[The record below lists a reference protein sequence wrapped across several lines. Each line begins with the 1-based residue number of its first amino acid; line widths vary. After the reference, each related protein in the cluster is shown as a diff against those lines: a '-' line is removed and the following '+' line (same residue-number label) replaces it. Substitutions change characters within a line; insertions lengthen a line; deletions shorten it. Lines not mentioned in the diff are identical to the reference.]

1 MTLEA
6 CIERCKV
13 CRAHGRY
20 RGHLHPATG
29 LAALVYADDVTK
41 KDPWLSEAG
50 CSWHDPET
58 SHGASALLIAH
69 LGTIDL
75 PPIALGPLVCIALLI
90 DHRPCAALVVV
101 GRFSSETLLDT
112 NRANV
117 NI

>member
-58 SHGASALLIAH
+58 SHGASALRIAH